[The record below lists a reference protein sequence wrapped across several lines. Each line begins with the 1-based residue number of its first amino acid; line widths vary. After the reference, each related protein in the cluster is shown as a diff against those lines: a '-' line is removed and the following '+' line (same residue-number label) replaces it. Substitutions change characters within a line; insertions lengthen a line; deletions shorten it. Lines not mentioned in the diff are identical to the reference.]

1 MRKKHFHLIGVCGTA
16 MGSLAGM
23 LKAQGHR
30 VTGSD
35 KAFYPPMSD
44 ELKRLG
50 IETFEGFDAANLHP
64 NNGANGAGPDVVVVG
79 NATSRGNVEI
89 EYTLNNRLRYASMPE
104 IIRENFISGKH
115 STVVAGTHGKTTT
128 TSLMAWVMQAGG
140 LDPSFLVGGVVEN
153 FGSSFKVADSNYFVI
168 EGDEYD
174 TAYFDKGPKF
184 LHYLPDLVILNNIEY
199 DHADIYPNLDAI
211 RKVFRLLVNLIPS
224 NGRLVA
230 GWDSPVVR
238 EIVTRPIEP
247 QGVWCEVESFGIEH
261 PDAKWT
267 AREMDFLPDVTRFKV
282 LRDGKEY
289 GVFQTPLAGMFNV
302 KNCLGA
308 IAAAEALGLDRRL
321 VAEALATFKSVKR
334 RMQVRGVAS
343 GVTVIDDFAHH
354 PTAIKETLR
363 AIKQRYPE
371 RRLVAVFEPRSWT
384 TRKKVFQKDYPV
396 AFATADYVVI
406 APIFE
411 SFRLTADDQLSI
423 EEVIADL
430 RAAGKQAFS
439 IEGAD
444 AIVNHL
450 APDLRAGDVVAIMSN
465 GGFGGIHQKMLDAI
479 GRKENAEHAE

>member
-1 MRKKHFHLIGVCGTA
+1 MRKKNLHFHLIGVCGTA

-35 KAFYPPMSD
+35 KAFYPPMGD

-50 IETFEGFDAANLHP
+50 IETFEGFSAFHLKP
-64 NNGANGAGPDVVVVG
+64 SNGTAPDVVVVG
-79 NATSRGNVEI
+79 NATSRGNVEV
-89 EYTLNNRLRYASMPE
+89 EYALNNKLRCASMPE
-104 IIRENFISGKH
+104 IIREYFIRGKH

-128 TSLMAWVMQAGG
+128 TSLMAWVMQVGG

-153 FGSSFKVADSNYFVI
+153 FGASFKGAKSNHFLI

-199 DHADIYPNLDAI
+199 DHADIYPDLDAV
-211 RKVFRLLVNLIPS
+211 KKAFRLLVNLIPS
-224 NGRLVA
+224 SGRLVV
-230 GWDSPVVR
+230 GWDSPVAR
-238 EIVTRPIEP
+238 EIVARPIEP
-247 QGVWCEVESFGIEH
+247 QGVWCKVESFGVEH
-261 PDAKWT
+261 PDAKWN
-267 AREMDFLPDVTRFKV
+267 AREIDFMPDATRFKV
-282 LRDGKEY
+282 LCEGKEY
-289 GVFQTPLAGMFNV
+289 GVFQSPLAGMFNV
-302 KNCLGA
+302 RNCLA
-308 IAAAEALGLDRRL
+308 TIVAADVLGIDRRL
-321 VAEALATFKSVKR
+321 VAESLATFKSVKR

-354 PTAIKETLR
+354 PTAIRETLHG
-363 AIKQRYPE
+363 IKQRYPE
-371 RRLVAVFEPRSWT
+371 RRVVTVFEPRSWT
-384 TRKKVFQKDYPV
+384 TRKKVFQKDYPT
-396 AFATADYVVI
+396 AFAAADYVVI

-411 SFRLTADDQLSI
+411 SFRLAADDQLLI

-444 AIVNHL
+444 AIIGHIM
-450 APDLRAGDVVAIMSN
+450 PDLRPGDVVVIMSN
-465 GGFGGIHQKMLDAI
+465 GGFGGIHQKLLDAL
-479 GRKENAEHAE
+479 ENAKC